1 MKKLIT
7 LFVVMSVRM
16 FSQNY
21 GITNIPAE
29 LLKNADVVYR
39 NYEQKSVVNSVS
51 QVDTHFTKVVTIM
64 NKAGDDYAALKIPY
78 DKTNKVSDIK
88 VRTFDALGRLSKTYS
103 KKDFSDY
110 SATEGFELYTEARIL
125 YLKIISTTYPY
136 TIELNYDEESSDTAF
151 LNPFFT
157 FYGYNVAIE
166 NSSYSFENKSGIK
179 LRSNIKNTDYGKIT
193 LQGDDNNFSLSYNKI
208 PAIVEEKY
216 APNPIT
222 LMPRA
227 EFALDNFTLKG
238 KRGDMS
244 NWQNFGKWYNE
255 LLEPASK
262 ITPEIQQ
269 EVNSLNLKGTTEEKI
284 KTIYQYMQNKTRY
297 VFVALG
303 IGGWQPMLAEDVR
316 KKSYGDCKALTNY
329 MRVLLKAAGIPSY
342 YSVIYMDETPKLF
355 DKDFPRMDGNHVI
368 LCVPTENGNI
378 WLENT
383 SQRIAYNHLSYRTT
397 DRNVVMVKENTA
409 EIVDTPKSITE
420 NNKEVLRI
428 KANISADNNLDVT
441 SRFSY
446 SGGLYDMSMPI
457 LSLTPIEQKDA
468 LKHRYDNLQ
477 FSNIDIQNLV
487 NDRDK
492 AIINFDFNFK
502 AANYSKS
509 LGSDIYFRAIPF
521 IDSDFYLEDSERKLP
536 IEIPFG
542 FTDDYEIEYTIP
554 DNYKFAENPTPAK
567 IDSEFGSFSME
578 FINQDKKLLV
588 KRKFMLKKGVFP
600 ADKISDYIK
609 FRKQANKID
618 HTKIL
623 ITKI

>member
-1 MKKLIT
+1 
-7 LFVVMSVRM
+7 M

-21 GITNIPAE
+21 GITNIPPE
-29 LLKNADVVYR
+29 LVKNADVVVR

-51 QVDTHFTKVVTIM
+51 QVDTHFTKVLTIM
-64 NKAGDDYAALKIPY
+64 NKAGDGYGILKIPY
-78 DKTNKVSDIK
+78 DKTNRVSDIK
-88 VRTFDALGRLSKTYS
+88 VRTFDAFGKLSKTYS
-103 KKDFSDY
+103 KKDFSDF
-110 SATEGFELYTEARIL
+110 SSSEGFELYTESRML
-125 YLKIISTTYPY
+125 YLKIISTTYPF
-136 TIELNYDEESSDTAF
+136 TIELNYDEDSSDTAF
-151 LNPFFT
+151 LNPFVT
-157 FYGYNVAIE
+157 FYGYNTAIE
-166 NSSYSFENKSGIK
+166 KSSYSFENKSGIK
-179 LRSNIKNTDYGKIT
+179 LRRNIKDTDFGKIT
-193 LQGDDNNFSLSYNKI
+193 FQGDDNNFSVSYNNI
-208 PAIVEEKY
+208 PAILEEKY
-216 APNPIT
+216 SPNPMT

-238 KRGDMS
+238 KKGDMS

-269 EVNSLNLKGTTEEKI
+269 EVNALNLQGTTEEKV

-368 LCVPTENGNI
+368 LCVPTEKGNI

-397 DRNVVMVKENTA
+397 DRNVVMIKENTA

-420 NNKEVLRI
+420 NNKEILRI

-441 SRFSY
+441 SKFSY

-457 LSLTPIEQKDA
+457 LSLTPVEQKDV

-477 FSNIDIQNLV
+477 FSNIDIQNLI
-487 NDRDK
+487 NDRDN
-492 AIINFDFNFK
+492 ANINFDFNFK

-554 DNYKFAENPTPAK
+554 EGYKFAENPMPAK
-567 IDSEFGSFSME
+567 IDSEFGNFSME
-578 FINQDKKLLV
+578 FIPQDKKLLI

-609 FRKQANKID
+609 FRKQTNKID

>member
-7 LFVVMSVRM
+7 LFVLISVKM

-29 LLKNADVVYR
+29 LVKNADVVVR

-51 QVDTHFTKVVTIM
+51 QVDTHFTKVLTIM
-64 NKAGDDYAALKIPY
+64 NKAGDSYGALKIPY
-78 DKTNKVSDIK
+78 DKTNRVSDIK
-88 VRTFDALGRLSKTYS
+88 VRLFDAFGKLSKTYS
-103 KKDFSDY
+103 KKDFSDF
-110 SATEGFELYTEARIL
+110 SSSEGFELYTESRML
-125 YLKIISTTYPY
+125 YLKIISTTYPF
-136 TIELNYDEESSDTAF
+136 TIELNYDEDSSDTAF

-157 FYGYNVAIE
+157 FYGYNASIE
-166 NSSYSFENKSGIK
+166 KSSYSFENKSGIK
-179 LRSNIKNTDYGKIT
+179 LRHNVKNTDFGKIIF
-193 LQGDDNNFSLSYNKI
+193 QGDDNNFSVSYNNV

-216 APNPIT
+216 APNPMT

-238 KRGDMS
+238 KKGDMS

-269 EVNSLNLKGTTEEKI
+269 EVNALNLQGTTEEKV

-368 LCVPTENGNI
+368 LCVPTEKGNI

-397 DRNVVMVKENTA
+397 DRNVVMIKENTA

-420 NNKEVLRI
+420 NNKEILRI
-428 KANISADNNLDVT
+428 KANISTENTLDVT
-441 SRFSY
+441 SKFSY
-446 SGGLYDMSMPI
+446 SGGLYDMSMSL
-457 LSLTPIEQKDA
+457 LSLTPVEQKDA

-487 NDRDK
+487 NDRDN
-492 AIINFDFNFK
+492 ANINFDFNFK

-509 LGSDIYFRAIPF
+509 LGTDIYFRAIPF

-554 DNYKFAENPTPAK
+554 EGYKFAENPMPAK
-567 IDSEFGSFSME
+567 IDSEFGNFSME
-578 FINQDKKLLV
+578 FIPQDKRLLI

-600 ADKISDYIK
+600 ADKVSDYIK
-609 FRKQANKID
+609 FRKQTNKID

>member
-1 MKKLIT
+1 
-7 LFVVMSVRM
+7 M

>member
-269 EVNSLNLKGTTEEKI
+269 EVNSLNLKGTTEEKV

-567 IDSEFGSFSME
+567 IDSEFGSFSIE
-578 FINQDKKLLV
+578 FIPQDKKLLI

>member
-1 MKKLIT
+1 MA
-7 LFVVMSVRM
+7 SVKM

-21 GITNIPAE
+21 GIVNIPQE
-29 LLKNADVVYR
+29 LLKNADVVIR
-39 NYEQKSVVNSVS
+39 NYDQKTVVNSVS
-51 QVDTHFTKVVTIM
+51 QVDTHYTQVMTIM
-64 NKAGDDYAALKIPY
+64 SKAGDGYGILKIPY
-78 DKTNKVSDIK
+78 DKTNRVSDVK
-88 VRTFDALGRLSKTYS
+88 VRIFDALGRLSKTYS
-103 KKDFSDY
+103 KKDFSDF
-110 SATEGFELYTEARIL
+110 SASEGFELYTESRML
-125 YLKIISTTYPY
+125 YLKIVSASYPY
-136 TIELNYDEESSDTAF
+136 TIELSYDEDSADTVF

-157 FYGYNVAIE
+157 FYGYNAAIE
-166 NSSYSFENKSGIK
+166 NSSYSFVNKSGIK
-179 LRSNIKNTDYGKIT
+179 LRRNIKNTDYGKIK
-193 LQGDDNNFSLSYNKI
+193 LEGDDNNFSLTYNNV
-208 PAIVEEKY
+208 PAILEEKY
-216 APNPIT
+216 APNPTT

-255 LLEPASK
+255 ILEPVSL
-262 ITPEIQQ
+262 ITPELQA
-269 EVNSLNLKGTTEEKI
+269 EVNALDLKGTTEEKV

-368 LCVPTENGNI
+368 LCVPTEKGNI

-397 DRNVVMVKENTA
+397 DRNVLMIKDGTA
-409 EIVDTPKSITE
+409 EIVDTPKSLTE
-420 NNKEVLRI
+420 NNKEILRV

-441 SRFSY
+441 SKFSY
-446 SGGLYDMSMPI
+446 SGGLYDMSMAL
-457 LSLTPIEQKDA
+457 LSLTPVEQRDL

-477 FSNIDIQNLV
+477 FSSIDIQNLI
-487 NDRDK
+487 NDRND
-492 AIINFDFNFK
+492 ANINFDLNFK
-502 AANYSKS
+502 ASNYSKS
-509 LGSDIYFRAIPF
+509 LGTDIYFRAIPF
-521 IDSDFYLEDSERKLP
+521 IDSDFYLEDSERKMP

-554 DNYKFAENPTPAK
+554 DTHKFSETIAPVK

-578 FINQDKKLLV
+578 FIPQDKKLLV
-588 KRKFMLKKGVFP
+588 RRKFMLKKGIFS
-600 ADKISDYIK
+600 AEKISDYIN
-609 FRKQANKID
+609 FRKKTSKMD

>member
-1 MKKLIT
+1 
-7 LFVVMSVRM
+7 MSVRM

>member
-1 MKKLIT
+1 
-7 LFVVMSVRM
+7 M

-21 GITNIPAE
+21 GITNIPPE
-29 LLKNADVVYR
+29 LVKNADVVVR

-51 QVDTHFTKVVTIM
+51 QVDTHFTKVLTIM
-64 NKAGDDYAALKIPY
+64 NKAGDDYGALKIPY
-78 DKTNKVSDIK
+78 DKTNRVSDIK
-88 VRTFDALGRLSKTYS
+88 VRTFDAFGKLSKTYS
-103 KKDFSDY
+103 KKDFSDF
-110 SATEGFELYTEARIL
+110 SSSEGFELYTESRML
-125 YLKIISTTYPY
+125 YLKIISTTYPF
-136 TIELNYDEESSDTAF
+136 TIELNYDEDSSDTAF

-157 FYGYNVAIE
+157 FYGYNASIE
-166 NSSYSFENKSGIK
+166 KSSYSFENKSGIK
-179 LRSNIKNTDYGKIT
+179 LRRNVKNTDFGKIT
-193 LQGDDNNFSLSYNKI
+193 FQGDDNNFSVSYNNV

-216 APNPIT
+216 APNPMT
-222 LMPRA
+222 LMPRV

-238 KRGDMS
+238 KKGDMA

-255 LLEPASK
+255 LLEPVSK

-269 EVNSLNLKGTTEEKI
+269 EVNALNLQGTTEEKV

-368 LCVPTENGNI
+368 LCVPTEKGNI

-397 DRNVVMVKENTA
+397 DRNVVMIKENTA

-420 NNKEVLRI
+420 NNKEILKI

-441 SRFSY
+441 SKFSY
-446 SGGLYDMSMPI
+446 SGGLYDMMMSL
-457 LSLTPIEQKDA
+457 LSLTPVEQKDA

-477 FSNIDIQNLV
+477 FSNIDIQNLN
-487 NDRDK
+487 NDRDN
-492 AIINFDFNFK
+492 ANINFDFNFK

-509 LGSDIYFRAIPF
+509 LGTDIYFRAIPF

-542 FTDDYEIEYTIP
+542 FTDDYEIEYSIP
-554 DNYKFAENPTPAK
+554 EGYKFAENPMPAK
-567 IDSEFGSFSME
+567 IDSEFGNFSME
-578 FINQDKKLLV
+578 FISQDKKLLI

-600 ADKISDYIK
+600 ADKISEYIK
-609 FRKQANKID
+609 FRKQTSKID